1 MGVQLWVVMRHV
13 GSVVGGESS
22 SGRMPGL
29 KVEVGFKLAGSAG
42 VDAEKR
48 AEVASSKEMEAMN
61 HLICPDS
68 IARVQWSYLE

>member
-1 MGVQLWVVMRHV
+1 MRHV
-13 GSVVGGESS
+13 GFVVGGESS
-22 SGRMPGL
+22 SGRMLGL

-48 AEVASSKEMEAMN
+48 VEAASSKETEPMN

-68 IARVQWSYLE
+68 MASV

>member
-1 MGVQLWVVMRHV
+1 ML
-13 GSVVGGESS
+13 
-22 SGRMPGL
+22 GL

-48 AEVASSKEMEAMN
+48 VEAASSKETEPMN

-68 IARVQWSYLE
+68 MASV